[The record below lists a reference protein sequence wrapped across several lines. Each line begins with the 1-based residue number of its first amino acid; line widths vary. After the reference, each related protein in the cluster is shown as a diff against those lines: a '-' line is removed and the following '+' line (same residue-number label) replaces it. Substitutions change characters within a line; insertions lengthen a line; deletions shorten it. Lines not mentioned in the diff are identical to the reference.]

1 MLWQPVSEHPTG
13 ECSRQDYC
21 EDDKT
26 NDQWIEHDRV
36 PRLERLKKLEEATLL
51 AKSAREATWF
61 VVRPMAAAV
70 NSTNEILALRSP
82 CNSPAAD
89 VGFPS
94 FLSLPSC
101 GNEALA

>member
-70 NSTNEILALRSP
+70 NSTNEQSWHYGP
-82 CNSPAAD
+82 PAIPLQQTW
-89 VGFPS
+89 GFR
-94 FLSLPSC
+94 LS
-101 GNEALA
+101 